1 MFRVTHNEQS
11 FFRCLEPK
19 MSPSPSRSRRILVVL
34 GVVTFVQIAAFLLLR
49 KHVDL
54 STLSPY
60 FSSKLSSQEYEE
72 EILAN
77 SSIIEE
83 VVQR

>member
-1 MFRVTHNEQS
+1 MHPV
-11 FFRCLEPK
+11 
-19 MSPSPSRSRRILVVL
+19 PSRSRRILVFL

-72 EILAN
+72 EIIAN
-77 SSIIEE
+77 STIIEG